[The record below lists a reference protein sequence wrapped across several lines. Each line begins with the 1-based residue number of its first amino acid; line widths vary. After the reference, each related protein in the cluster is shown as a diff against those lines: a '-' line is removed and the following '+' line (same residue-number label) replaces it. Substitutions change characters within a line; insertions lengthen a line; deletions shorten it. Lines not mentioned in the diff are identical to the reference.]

1 MDQILHIFKKDARR
15 HWPEIVISLAL
26 LALFTRHE
34 LNPWEHLNGRG
45 SISPF
50 FLLVSWGGY
59 ITLVL
64 VIFWAFIIVRVIQD
78 ESLVGDRQWWVTKPY
93 EWWKLFLAKAFFV
106 LVVICVSLFH
116 VQIFLLDKFHFP
128 VVGNLWRVLL
138 MDLGIFMHLFLF
150 VAILASLTK
159 NFGQAL
165 LTVAVIVVTG
175 IAFGWIASRFD
186 YGEDGNSQPAIV
198 DQFQNLL
205 FWGSVLAVP
214 VYQFA
219 HRRRWKALGLFAG
232 AFAFNILLGVVVPST
247 ETTETKYSLA
257 ELPQASV
264 KIAVRP
270 VPESTG
276 KSIANGWFD
285 RTPNVYLNIPV
296 SVSGVAPSSVVV
308 IDLMKLTA
316 DSPQDSRWG
325 RGWKYQH
332 AELWPEDQWSSL
344 AYEVGRKEYEKVKTV
359 SMNIHLELA
368 LSEYQE
374 TDPRILKVS
383 GEKFVDPTLGICRVG
398 PIRSEWLECLNA
410 FRDPG
415 FIATVDMRNSP
426 CPKEENSGETSAEAI
441 SHAWQSPNSD
451 VFPFYGYS
459 PIVKSTILF
468 RDASL
473 AYDPGR
479 TTKLK
484 IPTALFCPGT
494 DIRLSK
500 PVLTRKWRLK
510 LEIPNVRLED
520 LVQSFVVVSSS
531 PPAI

>member
-15 HWPEIVISLAL
+15 HWLEILISLAL

-34 LNPWEHLNGRG
+34 LNPWEHPNGGG

-59 ITLVL
+59 ITPVL

-93 EWWKLFLAKAFFV
+93 EWWKLFLAKAFFFF
-106 LVVICVSLFH
+106 VVICVPLFH
-116 VQIFLLDKFHFP
+116 VQLFLLDKFHFP
-128 VVGNLWRVLL
+128 VVGNLKRVLL
-138 MDLGIFMHLFLF
+138 MDLGIFIHIFLF

-165 LTVAVIVVTG
+165 LTVAVIVVAAIG
-175 IAFGWIASRFD
+175 LGWIASRFD

-198 DQFQNLL
+198 DHFQNLI
-205 FWGSVLAVP
+205 FWSSVLAVP
-214 VYQFA
+214 AYQFA
-219 HRRRWKALGLFAG
+219 QRRRLRALGLFAG
-232 AFAFNILLGVVVPST
+232 VFAVNILLSVLVPNT
-247 ETTETKYSLA
+247 ETTETKYPSAQLS
-257 ELPQASV
+257 QASV
-264 KIAVRP
+264 KIDVRP
-270 VPESTG
+270 IPESTG
-276 KSIANGWFD
+276 RSNTNGRFD
-285 RTPNVYLNIPV
+285 PAPNVYLNIPV

-316 DSPQDSRWG
+316 DSPGDSRWS

-332 AELWPEDQWSSL
+332 AELWPEDQWRSL

-359 SMNIHLELA
+359 PLNIHLEMA

-410 FRDPG
+410 FREPG

-426 CPKEENSGETSAEAI
+426 CPKEGDSGGTSAEAI
-441 SHAWQSPNSD
+441 SHAWRSQNSD
-451 VFPFYGYS
+451 DFPFYGYS
-459 PIVKSTILF
+459 PIVNSTIFF
-468 RDASL
+468 RSASL
-473 AYDPGR
+473 ADELER

-484 IPTALFCPGT
+484 IRAALFCPGT

-500 PVLTRKWRLK
+500 PALTRKWRIK
-510 LEIPNVRLED
+510 LEIPNVRLQD
-520 LVQSFVVVSSS
+520 LVNSFISFSQ
-531 PPAI
+531 